1 MGVLASA
8 LERPWMLAAPS
19 AATLWSLVGFAG
31 LSTALAYIVF
41 FQILVRSGA
50 SNVMLVTLLIPVT
63 SILLGHLVLGEV
75 IKSREIVG
83 ALVIASS
90 LLVVDGRVLAFF
102 GKQNRAS
109 LDDPHAIR
117 VTDKEPDR

>member
-1 MGVLASA
+1 MGVLASV

-19 AATLWSLVGFAG
+19 VATLWSLVGFAG

-41 FQILVRSGA
+41 FQILVQSGA

-75 IKSREIVG
+75 IKPREIIG

-102 GKQNRAS
+102 RKRNRTGLGGPGAICVTGKQ
-109 LDDPHAIR
+109 
-117 VTDKEPDR
+117 PDH